1 MKALPICSLQTLMS
15 LASKSRDLFKEEH
28 KDQAKL
34 QEDHK
39 AKARVEKQEIA
50 TKKLLE
56 VEKPLSVFYIL
67 RIKTKEELEAALG
80 EHKHNEQRKRIL
92 SKQLKIYVNGYG
104 LRQYDIS
111 LAKGGKF
118 QYAVI
123 KTKLEEM
130 MDAINASP
138 PRLALA

>member
-28 KDQAKL
+28 NDQAKL
-34 QEDHK
+34 QEDYK

-67 RIKTKEELEAALG
+67 RIKTKVLARNRQV
-80 EHKHNEQRKRIL
+80 KP
-92 SKQLKIYVNGYG
+92 SVNGG
-104 LRQYDIS
+104 RDSIP
-111 LAKGGKF
+111 A
-118 QYAVI
+118 
-123 KTKLEEM
+123 
-130 MDAINASP
+130 AS
-138 PRLALA
+138 RI